1 MYSYNFIEGN
11 LKLAIEKYI
20 FVYQIGMFQ
29 WFRSNKQTGIYSCAG
44 YTGHNW
50 AIYKRK

>member
-1 MYSYNFIEGN
+1 MYLARLDKKFSNIRIWSNPIGENVHSYNFIEGN

-29 WFRSNKQTGIYSCAG
+29 
-44 YTGHNW
+44 
-50 AIYKRK
+50 